1 MKRTDLLHVKP
12 GKTTIGNEW
21 VWDGPSGKCVQGVG
35 EEGGST
41 DVADDDDV
49 DDDDEIFYGDDNDYD
64 DGDIIQADGEKL
76 TQVRQN
82 PARVGEDL

>member
-1 MKRTDLLHVKP
+1 MKQTDLLHVKP

-41 DVADDDDV
+41 DVAGDDV
-49 DDDDEIFYGDDNDYD
+49 DDDDDIDHGDDIDDGDDKEYD
-64 DGDIIQADGEKL
+64 DGTVILYMQMM
-76 TQVRQN
+76 RN
-82 PARVGEDL
+82 